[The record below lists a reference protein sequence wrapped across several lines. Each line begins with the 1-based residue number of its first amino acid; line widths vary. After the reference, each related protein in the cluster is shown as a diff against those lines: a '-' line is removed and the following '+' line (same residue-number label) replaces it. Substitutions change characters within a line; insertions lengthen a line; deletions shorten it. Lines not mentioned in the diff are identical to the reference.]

1 MKRVKK
7 QSLCLIFLLL
17 FCLSLNSCKL
27 AENILQSTSEV
38 DFSIP
43 QKVQISF
50 NEHIYDTT
58 IVLNGSKLEINFVNE
73 KDLINGAY
81 VCLTEKGYKIT
92 YLDML
97 FEGEKASL
105 TSSFLP
111 CVVYSFLTSFDEKII
126 LDNYD
131 KVRQCYYIKRSI
143 GGNFIILECYENDD
157 NKYYS
162 MEIK

>member
-1 MKRVKK
+1 MKRIKK
-7 QSLCLIFLLL
+7 QSLCLIFLL

-27 AENILQSTSEV
+27 AEDILQSTSEV
-38 DFSIP
+38 DFSVP
-43 QKVQISF
+43 QKVQISV

-58 IVLNGSKLEINFVNE
+58 IVFKDSKLEINFVNE

-81 VCLTEKGYKIT
+81 VCLSENGYKIT
-92 YLDML
+92 YMDMV
-97 FEGEKASL
+97 FEGERASL

-111 CVVYSFLTSFDEKII
+111 CVVYSFLTSFDEKIL

-131 KVRQCYYIKRSI
+131 KVRQCYYVKRSI
-143 GGNFIILECYENDD
+143 GGCFIKLECYETDD